1 MALFK
6 RKTTLTG
13 QTGEDIA
20 ANFLKKEGF
29 LIIQKNY
36 TNPKGKRLGEIDVIA
51 KDRAEIVFVEVK
63 TRIISEN
70 HSLLP
75 EENITPTK
83 LHKLNKI
90 ASFYV
95 SQNKLWNSPYR
106 FDAISILLKKDGEIA
121 QIKHFR
127 HIFI

>member
-29 LIIQKNY
+29 LILYKNY

-51 KDRAEIVFVEVK
+51 KDGAEIVFVEVK

-70 HSLLP
+70 HHLLP
-75 EENITPTK
+75 EENITSIK

-90 ASFYV
+90 ASFYI
-95 SQNKLWNSPYR
+95 SKNKLWDSPYR
-106 FDAISILLKKDGEIA
+106 FDAISILLKKDGGIA